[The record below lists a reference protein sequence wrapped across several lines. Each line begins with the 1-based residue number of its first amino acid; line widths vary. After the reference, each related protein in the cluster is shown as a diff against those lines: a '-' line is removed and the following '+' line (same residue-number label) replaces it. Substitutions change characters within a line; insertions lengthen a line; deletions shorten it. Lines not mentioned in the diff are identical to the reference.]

1 MAFHQPDLWPSIN
14 LIYGLPWFVSF
25 DHNRSFVSRN
35 TSLSPLDTC
44 GVSYIFD
51 TFALLT
57 ILQQGFCARRSLSES
72 SPLSAYGYP
81 NMDFAP
87 RNLPRLSCSLP
98 PLTASELQDD
108 PDLESLISA
117 ASSDWEYR
125 PRTST
130 VHSVPEEILRLGTPL
145 PRRLRSAK

>member
-1 MAFHQPDLWPSIN
+1 MQLMDTPTRILRPETCSI
-14 LIYGLPWFVSF
+14 
-25 DHNRSFVSRN
+25 
-35 TSLSPLDTC
+35 
-44 GVSYIFD
+44 
-51 TFALLT
+51 
-57 ILQQGFCARRSLSES
+57 
-72 SPLSAYGYP
+72 
-81 NMDFAP
+81 
-87 RNLPRLSCSLP
+87 PRLSYSLP

-145 PRRLRSAK
+145 PRRLRSSK